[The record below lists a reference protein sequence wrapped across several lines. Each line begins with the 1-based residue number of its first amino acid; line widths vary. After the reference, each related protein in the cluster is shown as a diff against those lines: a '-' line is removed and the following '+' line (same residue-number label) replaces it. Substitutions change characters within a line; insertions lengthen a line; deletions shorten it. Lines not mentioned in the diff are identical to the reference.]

1 MMRSTMPEDD
11 VLRSSEESPDDVS
24 TKAGRQHAPPQP
36 LEGRSPRDRS
46 GHGNHDE
53 PIIDIEHIVS
63 NGAGT
68 VELSVI
74 EEGRSYARITYDDAT
89 AEHMYE
95 VVEPRLNEDELAA
108 FELLKKALIISLNA
122 PSDPSPEHRRKML
135 DKAVDRLTSTLGLTL
150 RPVSRERILYHLHR
164 DFIGYGPIT
173 VMMADPDIEDI
184 SCNGVGVPLF
194 VYHRKYGSIRT
205 NVIYE
210 DEAELDRYVI
220 WLAQRCGKHI
230 SLARPMLDATIPD
243 GSRLNA
249 TLGRHVTKRGSSFT
263 IRRFKDDPFT
273 PVDLIGFNTMST
285 EMMAYLWI
293 SVEFGSS
300 MIVCGGTASGK
311 TSTLNALMLFIPPQM
326 KIVSIEDTRELNLP
340 HENWVPGLTR
350 EGFSGMGDNGGSID
364 MFDLLTAALRQR
376 PQYLMVGEVRGKEA
390 YVIFQAMATGH
401 TTYSTMHADS
411 VQSMVN
417 RLENEPINLPRSLLS
432 SLDLVL
438 LQGQVKVGS
447 NMARRVRTLT
457 EIVGLDPETGE
468 LIANTVFYWN
478 PADDSF
484 TYSGHSYIYEKVRA
498 VRNWSSLDM
507 EREVKRRID
516 ILEYMKRIGVE
527 NYRQVAKIV
536 SAYYKEPDKVIEE
549 VRAKLSE

>member
-1 MMRSTMPEDD
+1 
-11 VLRSSEESPDDVS
+11 
-24 TKAGRQHAPPQP
+24 
-36 LEGRSPRDRS
+36 
-46 GHGNHDE
+46 
-53 PIIDIEHIVS
+53 
-63 NGAGT
+63 
-68 VELSVI
+68 
-74 EEGRSYARITYDDAT
+74 
-89 AEHMYE
+89 
-95 VVEPRLNEDELAA
+95 
-108 FELLKKALIISLNA
+108 
-122 PSDPSPEHRRKML
+122 
-135 DKAVDRLTSTLGLTL
+135 
-150 RPVSRERILYHLHR
+150 
-164 DFIGYGPIT
+164 
-173 VMMADPDIEDI
+173 MMADPDIEDI

-300 MIVCGGTASGK
+300 MMVCGGTASGK

>member
-300 MIVCGGTASGK
+300 MMVCGGTASGK
-311 TSTLNALMLFIPPQM
+311 TTVARAVLEAVGASQIAY
-326 KIVSIEDTRELNLP
+326 LP
-340 HENWVPGLTR
+340 H
-350 EGFSGMGDNGGSID
+350 D
-364 MFDLLTAALRQR
+364 
-376 PQYLMVGEVRGKEA
+376 
-390 YVIFQAMATGH
+390 
-401 TTYSTMHADS
+401 
-411 VQSMVN
+411 
-417 RLENEPINLPRSLLS
+417 
-432 SLDLVL
+432 
-438 LQGQVKVGS
+438 
-447 NMARRVRTLT
+447 
-457 EIVGLDPETGE
+457 
-468 LIANTVFYWN
+468 
-478 PADDSF
+478 
-484 TYSGHSYIYEKVRA
+484 
-498 VRNWSSLDM
+498 
-507 EREVKRRID
+507 
-516 ILEYMKRIGVE
+516 
-527 NYRQVAKIV
+527 
-536 SAYYKEPDKVIEE
+536 AYYKDRDDLTFAERARLNYDHPDSLDTKLLVRHIKDLLVGASVHVPVYDFTTDSRTEETILVEPSPIILVDGILIFTKRKLRDGADR
-549 VRAKLSE
+549 VRCRHGHPGSRIASPARSHPAAGRARCHGRHPRPAAQRRTLRTADLARRAAADRAAAGNAGGHDPHR

>member
-1 MMRSTMPEDD
+1 MPEDD

-300 MIVCGGTASGK
+300 MMVCGGTASGK
-311 TSTLNALMLFIPPQM
+311 TS
-326 KIVSIEDTRELNLP
+326 
-340 HENWVPGLTR
+340 
-350 EGFSGMGDNGGSID
+350 
-364 MFDLLTAALRQR
+364 
-376 PQYLMVGEVRGKEA
+376 
-390 YVIFQAMATGH
+390 
-401 TTYSTMHADS
+401 
-411 VQSMVN
+411 
-417 RLENEPINLPRSLLS
+417 
-432 SLDLVL
+432 
-438 LQGQVKVGS
+438 
-447 NMARRVRTLT
+447 
-457 EIVGLDPETGE
+457 
-468 LIANTVFYWN
+468 
-478 PADDSF
+478 
-484 TYSGHSYIYEKVRA
+484 
-498 VRNWSSLDM
+498 
-507 EREVKRRID
+507 
-516 ILEYMKRIGVE
+516 
-527 NYRQVAKIV
+527 
-536 SAYYKEPDKVIEE
+536 
-549 VRAKLSE
+549 